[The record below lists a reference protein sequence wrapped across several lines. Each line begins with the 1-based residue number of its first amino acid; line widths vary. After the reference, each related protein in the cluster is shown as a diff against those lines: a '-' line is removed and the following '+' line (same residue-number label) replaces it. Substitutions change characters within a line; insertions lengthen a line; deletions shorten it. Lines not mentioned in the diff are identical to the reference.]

1 MKLRPILALGLIL
14 AFATNPTRSQI
25 VVTFDDL
32 SETGSG
38 AFLQGY
44 QGLTWS
50 NILCN
55 NAILRTNVEDHIFT
69 NGLSGDFYGM
79 VSASNVAL
87 MFPNCEIDSP
97 GTNFNFL
104 SAFLTGYVNSNVNIE
119 VEGFNGANKIYD
131 TIVVAAAT
139 NATLFTFNYLD
150 INRLY
155 FNPYG
160 GELAFGGGSAAAFV
174 MDNFEYESVPEPS
187 SLLLTALALVSLWS
201 FARRRRA

>member
-1 MKLRPILALGLIL
+1 MSALA
-14 AFATNPTRSQI
+14 TTPTRSQI

-32 SETGSG
+32 SENGSG
-38 AFLQGY
+38 AFLQSY

-55 NAILRTNVEDHIFT
+55 NAILATNLYARTGPPFFT

-79 VSASNVAL
+79 ASASNVAF
-87 MFPNCEIDSP
+87 MAPSCEIDSS
-97 GTNFNFL
+97 GTNFNFF
-104 SAFLTGYVNSNVNIE
+104 SAYLTGYMNSNLNIE

-139 NATLFTFNYLD
+139 KATLFTFDYLD

-155 FNPYG
+155 FTSWG
-160 GELAFGGGSAAAFV
+160 GQPAFTASGGPGSIL
-174 MDNFEYESVPEPS
+174 DNMEFEFVPEPS
-187 SLLLTALALVSLWS
+187 SLLLTALALVSLY
-201 FARRRRA
+201 AVLKRRRFNPRL